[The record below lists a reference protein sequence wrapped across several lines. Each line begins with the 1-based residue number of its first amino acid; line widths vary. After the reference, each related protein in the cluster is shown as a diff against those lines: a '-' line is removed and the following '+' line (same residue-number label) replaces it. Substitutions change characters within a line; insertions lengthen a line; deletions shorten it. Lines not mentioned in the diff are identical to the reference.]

1 MLRKTGLYDYEA
13 GKRAYAV
20 EGGISPQT
28 PTGKARRGSR
38 K

>member
-1 MLRKTGLYDYEA
+1 MINVCVYDYKA
-13 GKRAYAV
+13 GKRAYAA

-28 PTGKARRGSR
+28 PTGKARRGSG